1 MNGTIIEI
9 GYGENFGFWRYALQ
23 GIGGPRDVV
32 KWLFALEVAHPPFA
46 RPMPHRA
53 EANEETLIATV
64 PAGYAQGARLPWWAK
79 ILVKMVLARLPV
91 RYSVWRRLGIFRHGG
106 TGDNAQQ
113 VVDGFL
119 AHLERYRRMSGD
131 RSLTS
136 IVELGPGDS
145 VGRAL
150 CAAAC
155 GASEIHLVDV
165 SDTAP
170 EAPDHYHA
178 VGAHLQERDL
188 TVPTLPSSAG
198 KTAVFEATGA
208 VLHTDGLKALAAMA
222 PESVDLIL
230 SDAVLEHLRLEQ
242 FETFMAESFRILR
255 PGGIASHGVD
265 LHDHLGGA
273 LNHLRFPQWLWEHQ
287 LMAGSGFYTN
297 RLGFSEMQRIA
308 ENAGF
313 TVQVP
318 WIRRWPTLPTPRR
331 ALARP
336 FRERSEDELTVC
348 SFGLVL
354 RKPDRPSPSAPLSAG
369 GNSSGQ

>member
-1 MNGTIIEI
+1 M
-9 GYGENFGFWRYALQ
+9 A
-23 GIGGPRDVV
+23 
-32 KWLFALEVAHPPFA
+32 
-46 RPMPHRA
+46 HRA

-91 RYSVWRRLGIFRHGG
+91 PYYVWRRLRIFRHGG
-106 TGDNAQQ
+106 TGDDAQQ

-119 AHLERYRRMSGD
+119 THLERYRRMSGD
-131 RSLTS
+131 RPLNSV
-136 IVELGPGDS
+136 VELGPGDS

-170 EAPDHYHA
+170 EAPDHYRA
-178 VGAHLQERDL
+178 VGAHLRERDL
-188 TVPTLPSSAG
+188 TIPALPSSAG
-198 KTAVFEATGA
+198 KTAALETTGA
-208 VLHTDGLKALAAMA
+208 VLHTNGLKALAAMA

-230 SDAVLEHLRLEQ
+230 SDAVLEHLPLEQ
-242 FETFMAESFRILR
+242 FEAFMGESFRVLR

-273 LNHLRFPQWLWEHQ
+273 LNHLRFPQWLWENR
-287 LMAGSGFYTN
+287 LMVSSGFYTN
-297 RLGFSEMQRIA
+297 RLGLSDMRGIVETT
-308 ENAGF
+308 GF

-318 WIRRWPTLPTPRR
+318 WIRRWPALPTPRW

-336 FRERSEDELTVC
+336 FRERPEDDLLVC

-354 RKPDRPSPSAPLSAG
+354 CKPEEAPAPCSASANSTDR
-369 GNSSGQ
+369 